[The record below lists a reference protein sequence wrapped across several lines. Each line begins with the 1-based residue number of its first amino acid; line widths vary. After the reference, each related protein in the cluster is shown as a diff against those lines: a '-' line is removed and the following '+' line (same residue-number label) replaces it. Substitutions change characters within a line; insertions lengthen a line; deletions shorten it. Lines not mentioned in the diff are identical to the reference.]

1 MNYFDYIEEVEL
13 DGLSS
18 LDYLKLKSTSL
29 ERFSARNLKS
39 LKNLYLGFKGLMDE
53 CISTKI
59 FENLPNITA
68 LRIGGCFS
76 NLNLDSL
83 VNLENLFLE
92 GSINQ
97 DLNYGLLKNLS
108 NHLQKLIFYIKFDD
122 EQIRKLF
129 YDHTFPCLYSLKI
142 ENSKM
147 KKIKKEMFKGFPI
160 LVMLLK

>member
-1 MNYFDYIEEVEL
+1 MNYFDYNEEVEL

-18 LDYLKLKSTSL
+18 LDYLELMLSSL

-53 CISTKI
+53 CLSTKI
-59 FENLPNITA
+59 FENLPNISY
-68 LRIGGCFS
+68 LRIKGCFS

-83 VNLENLFLE
+83 INLENLLLE

-97 DLNYGLLKNLS
+97 DFNYGLLKNLS
-108 NHLQKLIFYIKFDD
+108 NHLHKLDFYMKLDD

-129 YDHTFPCLYSLKI
+129 HVFTH
-142 ENSKM
+142 
-147 KKIKKEMFKGFPI
+147 
-160 LVMLLK
+160 